1 VLVRAELDAKTPM
14 SATLFAKFVE
24 IGRQHGVFALARGW
38 APRDKH
44 EGTPGDESFEVFVDS
59 VAPGLRQQAPSQVGN
74 NKVRQGRWVAEQV
87 DCPPPVADLYREILK
102 ALRSRGMA
110 EP

>member
-1 VLVRAELDAKTPM
+1 M
-14 SATLFAKFVE
+14 SATVFTKFVE
-24 IGRQHGVFALARGW
+24 IGRQYGVFTLAQGW
-38 APRDKH
+38 TPRDKLT
-44 EGTPGDESFEVFVDS
+44 GTPGDESFEVFVDS
-59 VAPGLRQQAPSQVGN
+59 VAPGLRQQAPSQVSK